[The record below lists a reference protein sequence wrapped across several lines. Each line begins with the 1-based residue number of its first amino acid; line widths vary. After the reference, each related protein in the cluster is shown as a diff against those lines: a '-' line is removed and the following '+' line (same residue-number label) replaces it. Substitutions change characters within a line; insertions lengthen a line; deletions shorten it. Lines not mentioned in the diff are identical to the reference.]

1 MSALTS
7 NFVGSVETIER
18 DLRPLAAGQV
28 TYEGHIC
35 VANPGG
41 SAAGYYG
48 EATGAAGE
56 IPVGRFYGQY
66 GAVNNSAGSAG
77 AAFADV
83 QFFRERTLM
92 LLNNSTTHALTAAN
106 RETDMYIQDAITVST
121 LNTLAKL
128 GKFYDFSEDGSG
140 LCWVEF
146 PYPASI

>member
-7 NFVGSVETIER
+7 NFVGSIESIQR
-18 DLRPLAAGQV
+18 DLRPIAGGQ
-28 TYEGHIC
+28 TTFQGHIC

-41 SAAGYYG
+41 TKPGFYG

-56 IPVGRFYGQY
+56 IPIGRFYGQY
-66 GAVNNSAGSAG
+66 GAVVNAG
-77 AAFADV
+77 ADGSVSAEV

-92 LLNNSTTHALTAAN
+92 LLNNSTTHALANAN
-106 RETDMYIQDAITVST
+106 RETDMYIQDAITAST

-140 LCWVEF
+140 LVWVEF
-146 PYPASI
+146 PYPASL